1 MKKKYQKFVAS
12 AATATLVASAIV
24 PAVSATSFSDTAGNT
39 HELAIESLV
48 AQGII
53 SGYPDGTFKPN
64 RTLTR
69 SDVVKLLGKY
79 LVSQGYKVPSDYK
92 TNMRFTD
99 LRSTSQDELLQYAAL
114 VKDNGVFN
122 GSNGNLL
129 PNDPI
134 TRENMAVVLVRA
146 YTNINGFDYLG
157 HVQKQNF
164 KEDVVDYNAAKSEA
178 RSAIRVLD
186 YYNVTGV
193 PNFNP
198 KGFTTRGQFSSFL
211 YKLLQ
216 VETPGANLKAVEVVD
231 ASTLKVTLSDDTSHT
246 VKLDTPLENGKETP
260 VKFEIN
266 GKEYA
271 TSVTYNVT
279 LTVKSAE
286 ATTANKLKV
295 TLSDNSEHE
304 VTLDNNLPEN
314 EEKSVSFKIDGKD
327 YTANVTYR
335 VTEVKVASVNAIN
348 AGQIEVK
355 FNQRV
360 DLPAG
365 LTQAQLANYV
375 TMTGV
380 DNTNAI
386 TLSQGQLS
394 EDGRTLKISTNGA
407 TALTGRY
414 VVKVNNVKN
423 ANGTTVTPY
432 DEIINFGADTVAPTL
447 VSTVN
452 RDAKTVRVT
461 FSEPLRAFSNSSITF
476 ALANGTNVTGIT
488 GEIGTGAW
496 YADFDLT
503 NAAVNGQPIAANIPI
518 TATFA
523 GLRDIA
529 GNFSSPNPLSTSFTM
544 GGADGVKPTLTSVS
558 QTGPKKFMLT
568 FSERIQKPAIG
579 DLELRLGTS
588 PNAITAIDTVPGD
601 DRSFIVTATNDL
613 NGVYNIGTVSGK
625 TITDISGETNTFT
638 TTHSFTLDTAAPE
651 VTSTTVTREGNF
663 EYLNI
668 TLNKVVDLVDA
679 SRVTA
684 SGNYVKGGVT
694 HSFSG
699 TATPVEYRENGNRS
713 VLRVK
718 LDDLLGTGDA
728 DNATYNVTL
737 SFTEVDSAYGVNTAN
752 KAITFQRTS
761 DYSNNNNVLQTPTV
775 TTSTTDSSLTNN
787 QVRVKFNHVLDA
799 STASVVTNY
808 SIPNASITNAQV
820 PSDALDTVI
829 LTLTPNATTASG
841 ERNLT
846 ITGVKAKDSVAIQPN
861 LTAVVNLKENIRPT
875 LNTAQFISANQIE
888 LTFSENVR
896 GQGTDAFVI
905 ENSSGTALP
914 IAAVSQSTNSNKI
927 TVTLSQNQ
935 PIGTVVTVKSGGG
948 VDKVLDSAGNALV
961 DTFTIKAT
969 LATN

>member
-1 MKKKYQKFVAS
+1 MQKRYKKFMTT
-12 AATATLVASAIV
+12 AATATLVASTIV
-24 PAVSATSFSDTAGNT
+24 PVANAASFSDTAGNT
-39 HELAIESLV
+39 HERAIDSLV
-48 AQGII
+48 SQGII

-92 TNMRFTD
+92 TKMRFSD

-129 PNDPI
+129 PADPI

-146 YTNINGFDYLG
+146 YTNINNFDYLG
-157 HVQKQNF
+157 HVMDQDF
-164 KEDVVDYNAAKSEA
+164 DEDVVDYNAAKAEA

-211 YKLLQ
+211 FKMLQ
-216 VETPGANLKAVEVVD
+216 VAVPGEGLKAIEVID
-231 ASTLKVTLSDDTSHT
+231 ASTLKVTLSDDTEHT
-246 VKLDTPLENGKETP
+246 VKLDTPLEAGKETP
-260 VKFEIN
+260 VKFTID

-271 TSVTYNVT
+271 TSVTYNVA

-286 ATTANKLKV
+286 ATSANKLKV

-304 VTLDNNLPEN
+304 VTLEDNLPEN
-314 EEKSVSFKIDGKD
+314 EETTVSFKIDGKD
-327 YTANVTYR
+327 YSAKVTYV
-335 VTEVKVASVNAIN
+335 VTEVKVASVKALN

-360 DLPAG
+360 DLPAS

-375 TMTGV
+375 SIRSV
-380 DNTNAI
+380 DNASAV

-394 EDGRTLKISTNGA
+394 EDGRTLTISTNGA
-407 TALTGRY
+407 TALSGRY

-423 ANGTTVTPY
+423 AAGTTVTAY
-432 DEIINFGADTVAPTL
+432 DDIVNFGSDTVAPTL
-447 VSTVN
+447 ISTVN
-452 RDAKTVRVT
+452 RDAKTARVT

-476 ALANGTNVTGIT
+476 RLANGTNVAGIT
-488 GEIGTGAW
+488 GEISAGAT
-496 YADFDLT
+496 YADFDLS
-503 NAAVNGQPIAANIPI
+503 NATVNGQPLAANTQV

-529 GNFSSPNPLSTSFTM
+529 GNFSSPNPLTTSFAM
-544 GGADGVKPTLTSVS
+544 GGADGVKPTLTSIS
-558 QTGPKKFMLT
+558 QTGPKKFRLT

-579 DLELRLGTS
+579 DLELRLGNSANT
-588 PNAITAIDTVPGD
+588 ITAIDAVPGD
-601 DRSFIVTATNDL
+601 NRSFIVTATNDL
-613 NGVYNIGTVSGK
+613 AGVYNIGTASGK

-668 TLNKVVDLVDA
+668 TLNKPVDLVDA

-684 SGNYVKGGVT
+684 SGSYVKGGVT
-694 HSFSG
+694 HTFSG
-699 TATPVEYRENGNRS
+699 IAKPLEYRENGNRT

-728 DNATYNVTL
+728 DDATYNVTL
-737 SFTEVDSAYGVNTAN
+737 SFTEVDSAYGANTAN
-752 KAITFQRTS
+752 KAVTFQRTA
-761 DYSNNNNVLQTPTV
+761 DYSNNENVLQTPTV
-775 TTSTTDSSLTNN
+775 TTSTTDSTLTNN
-787 QVRVKFNHVLDA
+787 QVRLKFNNELDA
-799 STASVVTNY
+799 TTASRASNY
-808 SIPNASITNAQV
+808 SIPNATITNAQV
-820 PSDALDTVI
+820 LSEALDTVI
-829 LTLTPNATTASG
+829 LTLASNGTSASG

-846 ITGVKAKDSVAIQPN
+846 ITGVKAKDSVATQTN
-861 LTAVVNLKENIRPT
+861 LTAIVNLKENILPM
-875 LNTAQFISANQIE
+875 LNSAKFLSANQIE
-888 LTFSENVR
+888 LTFSENVS
-896 GQGTDAFVI
+896 GLAANAFVF
-905 ENSSGTALP
+905 ENSAGAPVGITSVTSSTTGNK
-914 IAAVSQSTNSNKI
+914 AVVTLTENQPANT
-927 TVTLSQNQ
+927 TVTVRKGSGIAN
-935 PIGTVVTVKSGGG
+935 VV
-948 VDKVLDSAGNALV
+948 DEAGNVVV
-961 DTFTIKAT
+961 DPSDLSTT
-969 LATN
+969 LRTN

>member
-1 MKKKYQKFVAS
+1 MTT

-24 PAVSATSFSDTAGNT
+24 PVASAASFSDTAGNT
-39 HELAIESLV
+39 HERAIDSLV
-48 AQGII
+48 SQGII

-92 TNMRFTD
+92 TKMRFSD

-129 PNDPI
+129 PADPI

-146 YTNINGFDYLG
+146 YTKINDFDFLG
-157 HVQKQNF
+157 HVMKQDF
-164 KEDVVDYNAAKSEA
+164 DEDVVDYNRAKAEA

-198 KGFTTRGQFSSFL
+198 KGNTTRGQFSSFL
-211 YKLLQ
+211 YKMLQ
-216 VETPGANLKAVEVVD
+216 VEVPGEGLKAIEVVD
-231 ASTLKVTLSDDTSHT
+231 ASTLKVTLTDNTEHT
-246 VKLDTPLENGKETP
+246 VKLETPLEAGKETP
-260 VKFEIN
+260 VKFTIN
-266 GKEYA
+266 GKQYS
-271 TSVTYNVT
+271 TSVTYNVA

-286 ATTANKLKV
+286 ATGANKLKV
-295 TLSDNSEHE
+295 TLSDNSEHV

-314 EEKSVSFKIDGKD
+314 EETTVSFKIDGKD
-327 YTANVTYR
+327 YSAKVTYV
-335 VTEVKVASVNAIN
+335 VTEVKVASVKALN

-360 DLPAG
+360 DLPAS

-375 TMTGV
+375 SITGV
-380 DNTNAI
+380 DNTNAL

-394 EDGRTLKISTNGA
+394 EDGRTLTISTNGA
-407 TALTGRY
+407 TALSGRY

-423 ANGTTVTPY
+423 TAGTTVTAY
-432 DEIINFGADTVAPTL
+432 DEIVNFGSDTVAPTL
-447 VSTVN
+447 ISAVN

-476 ALANGTNVTGIT
+476 RLANGTNVTGIT
-488 GEIGTGAW
+488 GEIGAGAW
-496 YADFDLT
+496 YADFDLS
-503 NAAVNGQPIAANIPI
+503 NAMVNGQPLAANTQV

-529 GNFSSPNPLSTSFTM
+529 GNFSSPNPLTTSFTM
-544 GGADGVKPTLTSVS
+544 GGADGVKPTLTSIS
-558 QTGPKKFMLT
+558 QTGPKTFKLT

-579 DLELRLGTS
+579 DLELRLGNS

-601 DRSFIVTATNDL
+601 NRSFIVTATNDL
-613 NGVYNIGTVSGK
+613 NGVYNIGTAPGK
-625 TITDISGETNTFT
+625 TITDISGETNTFAN
-638 TTHSFTLDTAAPE
+638 THAFTLDTAAPE

-668 TLNKVVDLVDA
+668 TLNKAVDLVNA

-694 HSFSG
+694 HNFSG
-699 TATPVEYRENGNRS
+699 TATELQYRENGNRT
-713 VLRVK
+713 VVRVK

-737 SFTEVDSAYGVNTAN
+737 SFTDVDSAYGVNTAN
-752 KAITFQRTS
+752 KAVTFQRTS

-787 QVRVKFNHVLDA
+787 QVRLKFNHELDA
-799 STASVVTNY
+799 TTASIASNY
-808 SIPNASITNAQV
+808 SIPNARITNAQV
-820 PSDALDTVI
+820 PSDKLDTVI
-829 LTLTPNATTASG
+829 LTLAQNETTASG

-846 ITGVKAKDSVAIQPN
+846 ITGVKAKDSVASQPN

-875 LNTAQFISANQIE
+875 LNTAQFLSANQIE
-888 LTFSENVR
+888 LTFSENVS
-896 GQGTDAFVI
+896 GLAADAFVI
-905 ENSSGTALP
+905 ENAAGTPVGIASVTGSTSG
-914 IAAVSQSTNSNKI
+914 NKV
-927 TVTLSQNQ
+927 TVTLSDNQ
-935 PIGTVVTVKSGGG
+935 PVGTAVTVKKGAG
-948 VDKVLDSAGNALV
+948 VEGVVDEAGNAVV
-961 DTFTIKAT
+961 DTFDLRTT
-969 LATN
+969 LGTN

>member
-1 MKKKYQKFVAS
+1 MTT

-24 PAVSATSFSDTAGNT
+24 PAASAASFSDTAGNT

-48 AQGII
+48 SQGII

-79 LVSQGYKVPSDYK
+79 LVSQGYKIPSDYK
-92 TNMRFTD
+92 TNMRFSD

-129 PNDPI
+129 PADPI

-146 YTNINGFDYLG
+146 YTNINNFDFLG
-157 HVQKQNF
+157 YVMNQDFN
-164 KEDVVDYNAAKSEA
+164 EDVVDYNRAKAEA

-198 KGFTTRGQFSSFL
+198 KGNTTRGQFSSFL
-211 YKLLQ
+211 YKMLQ
-216 VETPGANLKAVEVVD
+216 VEVPGEGLKAVEVVD
-231 ASTLKVTLSDDTSHT
+231 ASTLKVTLTDNTEHT
-246 VKLDTPLENGKETP
+246 VKLDTPLEAGKETP
-260 VKFEIN
+260 LKFTIK
-266 GKEYA
+266 GKEYG
-271 TSVTYNVT
+271 TSVTYNVA

-286 ATTANKLKV
+286 ATAANKLKV

-304 VTLDNNLPEN
+304 VTLENNLPEN
-314 EEKSVSFKIDGKD
+314 EETTVEFKIDGKD
-327 YTANVTYR
+327 YSTKVTYV
-335 VTEVKVASVNAIN
+335 VTEVKVATVKALN

-360 DLPAG
+360 DLPAS

-375 TMTGV
+375 TVADV
-380 DNTNAI
+380 DSLNAI
-386 TLSQGQLS
+386 TLSRGQLS
-394 EDGRTLKISTNGA
+394 EDGRTLTIFTNGT

-414 VVKVNNVKN
+414 LVKVNNVKN
-423 ANGTTVTPY
+423 AAGTTVTPY
-432 DEIINFGADTVAPTL
+432 EEIANFGTDTFAPTL
-447 VSTVN
+447 ISTVN
-452 RDAKTVRVT
+452 RDAKTVRVM

-476 ALANGTNVTGIT
+476 RLANGTNVTGIT
-488 GEIGTGAW
+488 GEIAAGAT
-496 YADFDLT
+496 YADFDLS
-503 NAAVNGQPIAANIPI
+503 NAMVNGQPLSANTQV

-529 GNFSSPNPLSTSFTM
+529 GNFSTPNPLTTSFAM
-544 GGADGVKPTLTSVS
+544 GGADGVKPTLTNIS
-558 QTGPKKFMLT
+558 QTGPRTFRLT

-579 DLELRLGTS
+579 DLELRLGNS
-588 PNAITAIDTVPGD
+588 ANAITRIDAVAGD
-601 DRSFIVTATNDL
+601 DRSFTVTATNDL
-613 NGVYNIGTVSGK
+613 TGVYNIGTAAGK

-638 TTHSFTLDTAAPE
+638 TTHSFTLDTAAPV
-651 VTSTTVTREGNF
+651 VTSTSVTREGNF

-668 TLNKVVDLVDA
+668 TLNKPVDLVDA

-694 HSFSG
+694 HSFKG
-699 TATPVEYRENGNRS
+699 AATALDYRENSNRA
-713 VLRVK
+713 VVRVK

-752 KAITFQRTS
+752 KAVSFQRTT
-761 DYSNNNNVLQTPTV
+761 DYSNNENVLTAPTV
-775 TTSTTDSSLTNN
+775 TTSATDSTLTNN
-787 QVRVKFNHVLDA
+787 QVRLEFNHVLDA
-799 STASVVTNY
+799 TTASVASNY
-808 SIPNASITNAQV
+808 SIPNARITNAQV

-829 LTLTPNATTASG
+829 LTLAQNETTASG

-846 ITGVKAKDSVAIQPN
+846 ITGVKAKDSVASQDN
-861 LTAVVNLKENIRPT
+861 LTAVVNLKENIRPE
-875 LNTAQFISANQIE
+875 LNSAKFISANQIE
-888 LTFSENVR
+888 LTFSENVS
-896 GQGTDAFVI
+896 GLATDSFTLQ
-905 ENSSGTALP
+905 NSAGASVG
-914 IAAVSQSTNSNKI
+914 IASVTPSTSTNKAVI
-927 TVTLSQNQ
+927 TLSDNQ
-935 PIGTVVTVKSGGG
+935 TGGSTVTVKKGAGIANV
-948 VDKVLDSAGNALV
+948 VDEADNAVV
-961 DTFTIKAT
+961 DTFEKQII
-969 LATN
+969 LGTN